1 MTAPKSR
8 STDWASRAL
17 RTRWLVRAPI
27 HAYRAGLGFL
37 FGQRL
42 LMLEHR
48 GRKSGQ
54 MRQVVLEV
62 VAHPTPDRYV
72 VVAGFGERAQWLR
85 NVRADPQVLV
95 SVGRRRSNPAVA
107 TELDRAEADAFLAD
121 YARDHPDAWERL
133 SATMEQGLGTDMAT
147 LPVVALDLG

>member
-1 MTAPKSR
+1 MTRGS
-8 STDWASRAL
+8 DWAARAL

-48 GRKSGQ
+48 GRKSGR

-62 VAHPTPDRYV
+62 VAHPSEDRYV

-85 NVRADPQVLV
+85 NVRADSQVRV
-95 SVGRRRSNPAVA
+95 SVGRRRGNPAVA
-107 TELDRAEADAFLAD
+107 TELDRVEADAFLAD
-121 YARDHPDAWERL
+121 YAQEHPDAWDRL
-133 SATMEQGLGTDMAT
+133 RETMEQGLGTDIAT
-147 LPVVALDLG
+147 LPVVALDLGRD

>member
-1 MTAPKSR
+1 MAR
-8 STDWASRAL
+8 SADWAARAL

-27 HAYRAGLGFL
+27 HAYRVGLGFL

-48 GRKSGQ
+48 GRKSGR

-85 NVRADPQVLV
+85 NVRADPHVLV
-95 SVGRRRSNPAVA
+95 SVGRRRSNPAIA
-107 TELDRAEADAFLAD
+107 TELERLEADAFLAE
-121 YARDHPDAWERL
+121 YAEQHPDAWERL
-133 SATMEQGLGTDMAT
+133 RATMEQGLGTEIAA